1 MARRIIK
8 VGSLFM
14 LHLYS
19 VKVENNWILLYNQ
32 YVHHKIIKL
41 ENGFCG
47 FYLPDNVFL
56 KTIQNPIFQIFLD
69 SVAIFQLPCNYCI
82 IH

>member
-32 YVHHKIIKL
+32 YIHNNIRVMTRT
-41 ENGFCG
+41 EGF
-47 FYLPDNVFL
+47 F
-56 KTIQNPIFQIFLD
+56 
-69 SVAIFQLPCNYCI
+69 
-82 IH
+82 

>member
-32 YVHHKIIKL
+32 YIHNKIITL
-41 ENGFCG
+41 ETKFCG
-47 FYLPDNVFL
+47 FYLPDNVF
-56 KTIQNPIFQIFLD
+56 F
-69 SVAIFQLPCNYCI
+69 
-82 IH
+82 